1 MTAVFE
7 MRANDRQ
14 EYYFHLVDSDGE
26 VLLLSAEYPEKSEL
40 EKVIADVRVG
50 SLMGNQ
56 IAAGKTKAG
65 ETFFVI
71 KDSGGQ
77 VIAKSILFSSQMN
90 FDNALHCVKDNAC
103 VAEVV
108 DMTVSVVH

>member
-1 MTAVFE
+1 MTAVFQVKT
-7 MRANDRQ
+7 NDKQ
-14 EYYFHLVDSDGE
+14 EYYFHFVDDAGE
-26 VLLLSAEYPEKSEL
+26 LLLLSAEYPEKSEL

-56 IAAGKTKAG
+56 IAAGRTKAG
-65 ETFFVI
+65 EKFFVI
-71 KDSGGQ
+71 KDASGQ
-77 VIAKSILFSSQMN
+77 IIAKSTLYISQMS

-108 DMTVSVVH
+108 DRTADVVH

>member
-1 MTAVFE
+1 MTTVFE
-7 MRANDRQ
+7 LKANDKQ
-14 EYYFHLVDSDGE
+14 EYFFHLVDSSGD
-26 VLLLSAEYPEKSEL
+26 VLLLSAEYPEKSAV
-40 EKVIADVRVG
+40 EKAIADVRVG

-71 KDSGGQ
+71 KDGGGQ
-77 VIAKSILFSSQMN
+77 IIAKSILFSSQML

-103 VAEVV
+103 IAEIT
-108 DMTVSVVH
+108 DLT